1 MEFKFDRDA
10 NQDFLVDSKVAIIV
24 GYFYQDIGDKL
35 LAAAQET
42 LAKYGINNNNVN
54 VFYAPGAFEI
64 PLLAKRLAG
73 QKYQPATVLNPE
85 HEEFYLP
92 EIENLYDGIVTLGA
106 VINGE
111 TPHFDFVCNECARG
125 IADVS
130 YQFETPVAFG
140 VLTTSNMEQAIGRA
154 GGYKGNKGEEAT
166 MAMIEMLYLMKQ
178 ADSQAF

>member
-1 MEFKFDRDA
+1 MTVAPIKI
-10 NQDFLVDSKVAIIV
+10 FLVDSKVAIIV

-35 LAAAQET
+35 LTAAQET
-42 LAKYGINNNNVN
+42 LDKYGIDKDNVN

-73 QKYQPATVLNPE
+73 QKVGSK
-85 HEEFYLP
+85 
-92 EIENLYDGIVTLGA
+92 NLYDGIVTLGA

-111 TPHFDFVCNECARG
+111 TPHFNFVCNECARG
-125 IADVS
+125 VADVS
-130 YQFETPVAFG
+130 YQYEVPTAFG
-140 VLTTSNMEQAIGRA
+140 VLTTSNMEQTIGRA

-178 ADSQAF
+178 ADSQKF